1 MSTGSKKN
9 GVKGKILSLD
19 EQIALLESQL
29 ESGSSSDND
38 DDYAAAA
45 DDDDDDGSSDYSD
58 SGGDGNELLKVEKD
72 SSGQVVR
79 LVSSLDEERIAPL
92 PKNQLPSIHCTFKV

>member
-1 MSTGSKKN
+1 MSTSNKKN
-9 GVKGKILSLD
+9 GVKILSLD

-29 ESGSSSDND
+29 KSDNNSDGD
-38 DDYAAAA
+38 DG
-45 DDDDDDGSSDYSD
+45 DDDDNGDGSSDYNDSASD
-58 SGGDGNELLKVEKD
+58 GRELLKVEKD

-92 PKNQLPSIHCTFKV
+92 PKSQLPSIHCTFKV

>member
-9 GVKGKILSLD
+9 GVKILSLD

-29 ESGSSSDND
+29 KSGNSSDDDND
-38 DDYAAAA
+38 DD
-45 DDDDDDGSSDYSD
+45 DCGSDYSD
-58 SGGDGNELLKVEKD
+58 SGGDERELLKVEKD

-79 LVSSLDEERIAPL
+79 LVSSLDDDRIAPL